1 MAEVIKPLL
10 YSVLPSDIV
19 VNEIFA
25 RHIYKYQS
33 PLDEDQKESIIHLHF
48 LFRKILMKYYE
59 RYERD
64 RQSTMFYL
72 DMLDNDLCLAI
83 NNGESFIN
91 VSQYLKDNP
100 YIYKACM
107 IQPSDDS
114 NEIAKYIY
122 ELWCLLDN
130 DKKKKVYEFLIHR

>member
-1 MAEVIKPLL
+1 
-10 YSVLPSDIV
+10 
-19 VNEIFA
+19 
-25 RHIYKYQS
+25 
-33 PLDEDQKESIIHLHF
+33 
-48 LFRKILMKYYE
+48 MKYYE

-91 VSQYLKDNP
+91 VSQYLKDNLD
-100 YIYKACM
+100 IYKACM
-107 IQPSDDS
+107 IQPSEDS

-130 DKKKKVYEFLIHR
+130 DKKKEVYEFLIHR